1 MAAANERKRGTHRT
15 RFPRCFGTMSR
26 EKVMKYPRGDLPLVG
41 DVPEL
46 KQHYLFREKTRKR
59 PLSRTAILFS
69 ASSFLRFIAEG
80 RTAGNYENLTGE
92 EFSGLRFAVF
102 PKFIAPHELNRDN
115 IAFLMLCMRLQLLEA
130 LPRNSGMII
139 SRNRRD
145 AKRIQSVASKC
156 MINKREMGDALFFRA
171 FSAHARR
178 SVCVFSRGMR
188 EGEFNNAAGKW
199 RRVFRDSRLWKE
211 FRTYNKR
218 HNANTSRQ
226 KGRLERAQATLL
238 RGNILMRKH

>member
-1 MAAANERKRGTHRT
+1 
-15 RFPRCFGTMSR
+15 
-26 EKVMKYPRGDLPLVG
+26 MKTWL
-41 DVPEL
+41 
-46 KQHYLFREKTRKR
+46 
-59 PLSRTAILFS
+59 
-69 ASSFLRFIAEG
+69 ASG
-80 RTAGNYENLTGE
+80 K

-102 PKFIAPHELNRDN
+102 QKFIAPHEFNCDN
-115 IAFLMLCMRLQLLEA
+115 IAFLMLCMWLQLLEA
-130 LPRNSGMII
+130 LPRNSGMIT

-226 KGRLERAQATLL
+226 KSRLERAQAATLL
-238 RGNILMRKH
+238 RGNILMRKHWSANIQSVVILHAKRNSWHFSARNHRSYDFYRTVQTF